1 MSKVYSCYCNNGDYH
16 QMPDLNFEVIDRKFQ
31 YDMAASQYM
40 FLPYI
45 NYTQP
50 MSLCL
55 LGLSELTEYVGDSEI
70 VAFGQ
75 RALSSF
81 PFQAHFDVEGGKV
94 SMAMAGSVD
103 VNSSSSLGFQIAV
116 SITIVVVLFVMLVY
130 LIYLRRNRIKAEEW
144 LEENKHI
151 LFSGAKNLKTE
162 EEILEALVKSKEM

>member
-55 LGLSELTEYVGDSEI
+55 LGLSELKEYVGDAEI
-70 VAFGQ
+70 VAFG
-75 RALSSF
+75 
-81 PFQAHFDVEGGKV
+81 
-94 SMAMAGSVD
+94 
-103 VNSSSSLGFQIAV
+103 
-116 SITIVVVLFVMLVY
+116 
-130 LIYLRRNRIKAEEW
+130 
-144 LEENKHI
+144 
-151 LFSGAKNLKTE
+151 
-162 EEILEALVKSKEM
+162 